1 VRFTGGEARGR
12 SIRGPR
18 GPGIRPT
25 SDRVREALFDVL
37 ATRVSGASFLDVFAG
52 TGAVG
57 LEALSRGAS
66 RAVFL
71 ERDRGALRLIRENL
85 RLGPW
90 EEAVEILPGDALHS
104 LAALRRRG
112 ERFSVIFLDPP
123 YDHPRI
129 QTLLEAASPLL
140 GGDGLLVIEHRSS
153 GPLPVPQTPRLVL
166 GRSYRHG
173 DTRLTTYRPAR
184 EEP

>member
-1 VRFTGGEARGR
+1 MRFTGGEARGR

-25 SDRVREALFDVL
+25 SDRVREALFDIL
-37 ATRVSGASFLDVFAG
+37 GRRIAGASFLDGFAG

-71 ERDRGALRLIRENL
+71 ERDRRALGLIRENL

-90 EEAVEILPGDALHS
+90 ERAAEILPGDVERS
-104 LAALRRRG
+104 LVALRRRG
-112 ERFSVIFLDPP
+112 ERFSVVFLDPP
-123 YDHPRI
+123 YDHPALPALLAAAGP
-129 QTLLEAASPLL
+129 LLEP
-140 GGDGLLVIEHRSS
+140 DGLLVLEHRAAVEVAPGPGS
-153 GPLPVPQTPRLVL
+153 GLAA

-173 DTRLTTYRPAR
+173 DTRLTTFRAAR
-184 EEP
+184 EGP